1 MAAQLLPVASAET
14 MTFEEFLVRYDGS
27 SAEWADDVVHVDA
40 LSDVRRSRL
49 RGFLLTLLQVW
60 AEERGLGEVYA
71 APLTVRLSDRIA
83 LEPDLFFV
91 GTDNCGRVRDS
102 HVEGAPDL
110 VVEIVTRG
118 VRADLHGTRLRA
130 YEMAG
135 VPELWRIDADQ
146 RVAETWRLGGDG
158 RYVPVGMA
166 ARPAMLESEGLDG
179 IRIPAEW
186 LWQEPLPRLSFVLG
200 EWGLA

>member
-1 MAAQLLPVASAET
+1 MAATLTGPAEA
-14 MTFEEFLVRYDGS
+14 MTFEDFLLRYDGS
-27 SAEWADDVVHVDA
+27 SAEWVDGVVHRED

-91 GTDNCGRVRDS
+91 GIANCERVRDS

-110 VVEIVTRG
+110 VVEIVSRG
-118 VRADLHGTRLRA
+118 ARADVHGTRLRA
-130 YEMAG
+130 YETAG
-135 VPELWRIDADQ
+135 VPELWRVDADH
-146 RVAETWRLGGDG
+146 RVAETWRLGGGG
-158 RYVPVGMA
+158 RYLPIGMA
-166 ARPAMLESEGLDG
+166 VRPAMLESEGLGG
-179 IRIPAEW
+179 IRLPAEW
-186 LWQEPLPRLSFVLG
+186 LWQEPLPRLTEVQKA
-200 EWGLA
+200 WGLI